1 MSHCIGAFNMRCR
14 EMNLPECRL
23 ALFLDPRYKAAA
35 DAPGK
40 FPELMFTVRSQSS
53 VQAIRTCLQKDKD
66 VPVLTRRMSLSTGPG
81 AHAET

>member
-1 MSHCIGAFNMRCR
+1 MTPGSQSHLHLYACLVRSDVQYLLESICLADFMSHCIGAFNKRCK

-40 FPELMFTVRSQSS
+40 FAEMVLLVRS
-53 VQAIRTCLQKDKD
+53 
-66 VPVLTRRMSLSTGPG
+66 P
-81 AHAET
+81 